1 MSEISRVALFG
12 KLNSLAYKA
21 IEGATVFCKLRG
33 NPYVELEHWLQQILA
48 NQDSDLHRIF
58 KHFEIDSSRLAK
70 DLTDALDRLPRGA
83 TSISDLSE
91 RIEYA
96 VERGWVYGTL
106 MFGEAQVRTGHL
118 LVGAL
123 KTPSLRN
130 ALFNISRQFDRI
142 RPDTLTDEFAKITAG
157 SPEDQ
162 LRAADSQGAAPG
174 EASGALAPA
183 QMGKQEALKK
193 FSVDLIARAR
203 KGEIDPVTGRDE
215 EIRQIVDILMRRRQ
229 NNPIL
234 TGEAGVGKTAVVE
247 GFALRIAKGDVPPPL
262 KDVSLLALD
271 IGLLQAGASMK
282 GEFENRLRQV
292 IDEVQASPKPIILF
306 IDEAHT
312 LIGAGGPAGTGD
324 AANLLKPAL
333 ARGTLRTIGAT
344 TWAEYR
350 KYFEKDPA
358 LTRRFQVVQI
368 LEPAEEKAI
377 LMVRGVASTLEKHHR
392 VQLLDEALEAAV
404 KLSHRYIPARQL
416 PDKAVS
422 LLDTACARVAISQ
435 YATPAE
441 VEDCQRCLE
450 ALATELEI
458 IGREEEVGFNIGPR
472 RVDVEQKQEAEKA
485 RLATLEARWQEE
497 KGLVDR
503 ILELRGRLRA
513 GGKPVDVKAQD
524 IPAPVSN
531 ISDTGTKSAS
541 AENYSASSTGTSA
554 KDKKSEVAPQPAQ
567 GPGEEAAASPS
578 AGEES
583 TLAASAASP
592 HAGSPDAAGAAEVGL
607 SPEERQRLLGELNE
621 LQVKLDALQGESPL
635 IMPTVD
641 AQVVSSVVADWT
653 GIPVGRMVKNE
664 VEAVLKLAD
673 TLNQRIIGQRHALE
687 MIARRIQTSR
697 AKLDNPNKPIGVFM
711 LCGPSGVGKTETA
724 LALAESLY
732 GGEQNV
738 ITINMSEFQEA
749 HTVSTLK
756 GAPPGYVGYG
766 EGGVLTEAVRRRPY
780 SVVLLDEVEKA
791 HPDVHKIFFQVF
803 DKGWMEDGEGRHINF
818 RNTIILLTTNVGT
831 DLIMGMCRDPELMPD
846 PQSLATALREPLL
859 KVFPP
864 ALLGRLVTIPY
875 YPLSDEMIGAI
886 ARLQLSRISK
896 RILENHRIP
905 FAYDDDTV
913 KLIISRCNE
922 LESGGRMIDAILTN
936 TVLPRISEEFL
947 KRMVEGKPV
956 ARVQVSVKDG
966 EFGYGFE

>member
-1 MSEISRVALFG
+1 MGEISRVALFG

-48 NQDSDLHRIF
+48 TRDSDLHRIF
-58 KHFEIDSSRLAK
+58 RHFEVDGSRFAH
-70 DLTDALDRLPRGA
+70 DITDALDRLPRGA

-106 MFGEAQVRTGHL
+106 MFGETQVRTGHL
-118 LVGAL
+118 LVGML
-123 KTPSLRN
+123 KTSSLRN
-130 ALFNISRQFDRI
+130 ALLGISRQFERI
-142 RPDTLTDEFAKITAG
+142 RPDTLADEFARIAAG
-157 SPEDQ
+157 SPEDH
-162 LRAADSQGAAPG
+162 LHATDGTEAAPG
-174 EASGALAPA
+174 EASAALAPA
-183 QMGKQEALKK
+183 QMGKQEALKR
-193 FSVDLIARAR
+193 FTADLVERAQQ
-203 KGEIDPVTGRDE
+203 GGIDPVTGRDE

-358 LTRRFQVVQI
+358 LTRRFQVVQVS
-368 LEPAEEKAI
+368 EPSEEKAI

-422 LLDTACARVAISQ
+422 LLDTTCARVAISQ

-441 VEDCQRCLE
+441 VEDCQRRLE
-450 ALATELEI
+450 ALETELEI
-458 IGREEEVGFNIGPR
+458 IGHEEEIGFATGPR
-472 RVDVEQKQEAEKA
+472 RADAEQKRAAERE
-485 RLATLEARWQEE
+485 RLAVLDIRWQEE
-497 KGLVDR
+497 KSLVDR
-503 ILELRGRLRA
+503 ILELRAKLRA
-513 GGKPVDVKAQD
+513 GGKPVDVKA
-524 IPAPVSN
+524 
-531 ISDTGTKSAS
+531 SDATASAS
-541 AENYSASSTGTSA
+541 PSPIGMAAPAADSKLEA
-554 KDKKSEVAPQPAQ
+554 APQ
-567 GPGEEAAASPS
+567 AASPS
-578 AGEES
+578 QDAAPSVPSAPQSSSSAEA
-583 TLAASAASP
+583 LASAAP
-592 HAGSPDAAGAAEVGL
+592 LADEAGISA
-607 SPEERQRLLGELNE
+607 EERHQLLAELNE
-621 LQVKLDALQGESPL
+621 LQAKLVALQGETPL

-664 VEAVLKLAD
+664 VEAVLRLAD

-711 LCGPSGVGKTETA
+711 LSGPSGVGKTETA

-791 HPDVHKIFFQVF
+791 HPDVHEIFFQVF

-846 PQSLATALREPLL
+846 PQSLATALRAPLL

-886 ARLQLSRISK
+886 TRLQLGRISK

-905 FAYDDDTV
+905 FSYDDETV
-913 KLIISRCNE
+913 KLIVSRCTE
-922 LESGGRMIDAILTN
+922 LESGGRMIDTILTN

-947 KRMVEGKPV
+947 KRMVEGKSV